1 MNQKASMNL
10 TYLSKLDILNELG
23 NFWMDQR
30 FAPIVEVDLWVQRR
44 SVLDGALDAVLE
56 KLKIHEATGR
66 HLSHYVAWL
75 KVATRTRRTA

>member
-1 MNQKASMNL
+1 M
-10 TYLSKLDILNELG
+10 
-23 NFWMDQR
+23 
-30 FAPIVEVDLWVQRR
+30 DLWVQRR

-75 KVATRTRRTA
+75 KVATRTRRTAQIARADDINPIGKSLCGFFH